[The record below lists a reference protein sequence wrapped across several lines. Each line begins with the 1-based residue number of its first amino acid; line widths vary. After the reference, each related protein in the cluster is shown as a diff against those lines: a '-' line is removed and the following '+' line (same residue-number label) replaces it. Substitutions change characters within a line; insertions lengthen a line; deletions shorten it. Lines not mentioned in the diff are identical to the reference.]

1 MLSSL
6 AEDLGR
12 GCCELAPKTDTSRRE
27 IMLLDRSLHQHIL
40 QHSLNVIRST
50 NAEVTPFPHLQLTGI
65 FPDDVFYR
73 LITSFPTARDFAGA
87 NQKDHR
93 NSDGRSS
100 LQRMNLCENSLS
112 KLSDSDH
119 RFWST
124 LRAAISSIP
133 FKEAIFSKF
142 APSLSRR
149 FKLEPDKATQIP
161 AYARSQ
167 LQSESQGFRMAPQWD
182 TGEKIVTM
190 QFALPHNDSL
200 EESGTEFYQ
209 LSLNP
214 LHYLR
219 EPRGFVIT
227 KSMPFLPNRAYAL
240 SVSDGRGS
248 KSWHGRRS
256 SIYPSGKV
264 RNTLTQIWYT
274 DPDETERE
282 LEAHR
287 RYFQTPESRRRIA

>member
-6 AEDLGR
+6 TEDLGR
-12 GCCELAPKTDTSRRE
+12 GCCELATKTDISRRE

-112 KLSDSDH
+112 NLSDSDH

-149 FKLEPDKATQIP
+149 FKLEPDKATRIP

-219 EPRGFVIT
+219 EQRGFMIT

-248 KSWHGRRS
+248 KNWHGRRS

-287 RYFQTPESRRRIA
+287 RYLQTPESRRRIA